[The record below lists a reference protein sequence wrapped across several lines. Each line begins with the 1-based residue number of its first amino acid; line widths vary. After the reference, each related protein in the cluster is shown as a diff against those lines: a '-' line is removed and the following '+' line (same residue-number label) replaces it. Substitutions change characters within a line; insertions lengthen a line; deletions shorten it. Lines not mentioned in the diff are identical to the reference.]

1 MAKQIDTQTAAF
13 VVVYD
18 MNDCYDFVVA
28 FEDANE
34 AAYYVDLVAA
44 SYNGTHI
51 EGPAAQDTARVL
63 EGEERDWFIANYA
76 ITHMVEANTLTID
89 DEDEDLA
96 DKLLT
101 WSEWQYKWGTLL
113 NIEGYDEV
121 REETL
126 GA

>member
-18 MNDCYDFVVA
+18 MNDAYDFVVA
-28 FEDANE
+28 FEDAAE
-34 AAYYVDLVAA
+34 AEYYVDLVAA
-44 SYNGTHI
+44 SYRGTHI
-51 EGPAAQDTARVL
+51 EGPAAEGTARLL
-63 EGEERDWFIANYA
+63 EGEEREWFVANYA

-89 DEDEDLA
+89 NEDEDLA
-96 DKLLT
+96 DKLLA
-101 WSEWQYKWGTLL
+101 WSEWQHTRGTLL

-121 REETL
+121 CEEAL